1 MVQILFLFVKVANN
15 QTKFKLSVMEEDDEV
30 KSLLSGAFTGAL
42 FKSTAGARKC
52 AMGTGMTIITFLFY
66 LLKKEITYRGY
77 STIG

>member
-1 MVQILFLFVKVANN
+1 
-15 QTKFKLSVMEEDDEV
+15 MEEDDEV

-66 LLKKEITYRGY
+66 LLKKKLHIGGIPLKDDREI
-77 STIG
+77 